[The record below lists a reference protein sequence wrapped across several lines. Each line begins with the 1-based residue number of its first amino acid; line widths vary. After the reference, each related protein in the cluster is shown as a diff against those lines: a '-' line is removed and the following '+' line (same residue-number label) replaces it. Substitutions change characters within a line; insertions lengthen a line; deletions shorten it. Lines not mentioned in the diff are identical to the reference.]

1 MEGRGALGGR
11 DVNVNAGQQG
21 FLAAGKRRVGE
32 AHAHRRG
39 GRGLV
44 VRVGGGRLLLL
55 ALNVMAAVLKELL
68 LGHQVARQGVALL
81 QVTRVAAKNR

>member
-1 MEGRGALGGR
+1 MLGSR
-11 DVNVNAGQQG
+11 ASWP
-21 FLAAGKRRVGE
+21 LA
-32 AHAHRRG
+32 RG
-39 GRGLV
+39 GWERLTRTGGGGGGWWCGW
-44 VRVGGGRLLLL
+44 GGGRLLLL